1 MEAVSSI
8 ISSVWGSLG
17 FWKAAAIF
25 FALLNLKTFPIV
37 WHVRSRLLQ
46 PLLGDDTNPTSL
58 QIRVYRYFFKHG
70 YLITPAVE
78 QPARPSTEL
87 LDPVSIYS
95 RAPIMELDFNMH
107 KSNSTY
113 FSDLDVS
120 RTALMSNIVVKG
132 AALLEKQ
139 LAANGKRGPLGFILG
154 SVYTSFK
161 REIPAYMKY
170 EVKSHVASYDNK
182 WIYIITYFLKP
193 GKKGR
198 VLDAEA
204 LKKKLYAVSISRYV
218 LKKGRYTVPP
228 REAFQAAG
236 YTPLLEVASA
246 NGNGHATGVE
256 NGVADGDVTQRKGTE
271 AKDGEW
277 ERLREEI
284 DRGLAVVEPFINQEH
299 KLMEEY
305 VHKMSLPGFA

>member
-1 MEAVSSI
+1 MESIQSFVSSLWK
-8 ISSVWGSLG
+8 SVG

-37 WHVRSRLLQ
+37 WH
-46 PLLGDDTNPTSL
+46 
-58 QIRVYRYFFKHG
+58 IRVYRYFFKHG

-78 QPARPSTEL
+78 QPVRPSTEL
-87 LDPVSIYS
+87 LKPVSIFS

-120 RTALMSNIVVKG
+120 RTALMSSIVVKG
-132 AALLEKQ
+132 AALLNKR
-139 LAANGKRGPLGFILG
+139 LGALGKKGTLGFILG

-170 EVKSHVASYDNK
+170 EVKSHVASFDQK

-193 GKKGR
+193 GKAMKNGQS
-198 VLDAEA
+198 VDENA
-204 LKKKLYAVSISRYV
+204 LKKRLLAVSISQYV

-228 REAFQAAG
+228 KDAFEASG
-236 YTPLLEVASA
+236 YMPVLDMTTA
-246 NGNGHATGVE
+246 NGHSSGLANGHA
-256 NGVADGDVTQRKGTE
+256 NGTTVQRKETSNGS
-271 AKDGEW
+271 GEW
-277 ERLREEI
+277 ERLKAEI
-284 DRGLAVVEPFINQEH
+284 DRGLTVVEPFINQEK
-299 KLMEEY
+299 KLLEEF